1 MTRKAPQLWAHSTAY
16 SGKGSFSPG
25 TCGRVPKLSP
35 FCPQCLLHVLPP
47 IPIPRMFHLG
57 QSGNKWEHAAA
68 AGRKGASSW
77 QSLHP
82 TEGWSFTL
90 KNNCLLLCHAA
101 CRLSPP
107 RDVLPTLWG
116 LFTSWL
122 FHRLLSAYA
131 HTHTKYTMLPANIL
145 ITTLNKRLIRSLKGI
160 FLSVALCCC
169 GNRIPRAY
177 PEIRLF
183 LRYWIILLTFRIG
196 KAKIIPSKQADLW
209 RSLIFSFSLHLA

>member
-1 MTRKAPQLWAHSTAY
+1 MP
-16 SGKGSFSPG
+16 
-25 TCGRVPKLSP
+25 
-35 FCPQCLLHVLPP
+35 
-47 IPIPRMFHLG
+47 
-57 QSGNKWEHAAA
+57 
-68 AGRKGASSW
+68 
-77 QSLHP
+77 
-82 TEGWSFTL
+82 
-90 KNNCLLLCHAA
+90 AA
-101 CRLSPP
+101 CSSTHSYSSHVSFGAEREQVRARCSCRQERSQLLAVPASHRGLVLHAEKQLPAPLPRCLQAFPTTGCSSNTLRIIHLMAVSQAALSIH
-107 RDVLPTLWG
+107 T
-116 LFTSWL
+116 
-122 FHRLLSAYA
+122 

-177 PEIRLF
+177 PEIRLL